1 MCAAGGSKDKEEAG
15 GKSKPGGDQ
24 QEQQQQKEQQQ
35 GDGIKGRANR
45 KGTGENGE
53 AMDVGD
59 EDELGEKAGG
69 MDVDKK

>member
-24 QEQQQQKEQQQ
+24 QEQQQ